1 MARNQGD
8 VKLAHKISKEE
19 AMEKYERKQRLD
31 AMIKRG
37 EKPSKS
43 TRRHKKYLKQ
53 VKKQKGYLAYLKERG
68 GFKTEKPKDEG
79 IGGLKL

>member
-1 MARNQGD
+1 M
-8 VKLAHKISKEE
+8 AHKISREDAIK
-19 AMEKYERKQRLD
+19 KYEEKQRLD

-37 EKPSKS
+37 EKPPRG

-68 GFKTEKPKDEG
+68 GFKTEQPKDEG
-79 IGGLKL
+79 VGGMKL